1 MVGSRR
7 DAWSCVLELR
17 MLKHDDFSTAVET
30 PHSKNPLTGLHW
42 TPDWIPSIVEHS
54 NHNGKG
60 QMSFV
65 FALVLMVCDMGLDW
79 DLRFELRKS
88 VQRKRLTGS

>member
-17 MLKHDDFSTAVET
+17 MLKHDDFSTAVEIL
-30 PHSKNPLTGLHW
+30 HSKNPLTGLPW
-42 TPDWIPSIVEHS
+42 IPDWIHSIVEHS

-65 FALVLMVCDMGLDW
+65 FALVLMVCTIGLDW
-79 DLRFELRKS
+79 DLIFELRKS
-88 VQRKRLTGS
+88 VQRKRPTGS